1 MNVLRLAYK
10 LLGIISFAFILM
22 DLRHIIDIPGGLFI
36 LLCLV
41 LASSIGIF
49 FYLQRRQSSTSTDDG
64 N

>member
-1 MNVLRLAYK
+1 MKVLRLAYK
-10 LLGIISFAFILM
+10 LLGTISFAFILM
-22 DLRHIIDIPGGLFI
+22 DLCHIIDIPRGLFI
-36 LLCLV
+36 LLSLV